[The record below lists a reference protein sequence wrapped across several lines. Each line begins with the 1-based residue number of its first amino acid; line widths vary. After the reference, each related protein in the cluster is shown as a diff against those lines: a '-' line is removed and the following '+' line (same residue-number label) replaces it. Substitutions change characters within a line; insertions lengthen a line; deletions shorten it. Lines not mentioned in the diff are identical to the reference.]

1 MRSNAQSSR
10 ARRARIFSTG
20 VYIAAL
26 SACTGNIGDAPGTP
40 ATGAGSS
47 TTGGGPTGG
56 TGTGAG
62 TTGGTGTG
70 TGGGVVNGKWE
81 PPPCDR
87 SQNAFAQGRLWLL
100 TDQEYVN
107 AARDI
112 L

>member
-40 ATGAGSS
+40 AMGAGSS

-56 TGTGAG
+56 PGTGTATTGGTRTGTGAG
-62 TTGGTGTG
+62 T
-70 TGGGVVNGKWE
+70 GGGGVNGKWE
-81 PPPCDR
+81 PPPSAPC
-87 SQNAFAQGRLWLL
+87 QTAFPQVPLWLL
-100 TDQEYVN
+100 ADQET
-107 AARDI
+107 AKPT
-112 L
+112 